1 MKFISLLFPILLFV
15 GCASFDYGI
24 KQPQYEG
31 QVLSTSSIEGNSFYN
46 SLVSG
51 VKAEHPWNSKEL
63 ESYGKPDYIFS
74 EDYLHCYL
82 AYKDPIKVI
91 LMDMPMAGNIKF
103 IELDYIPD
111 NFKPYLVNSDPI
123 LSAQQKI
130 DQLEMGMKLEDFLI
144 LFPDASLL
152 QHKMDLYEDTKEPYE
167 RKDYM
172 SDSYSFLF
180 ADGLLVSYKMIGL

>member
-1 MKFISLLFPILLFV
+1 
-15 GCASFDYGI
+15 
-24 KQPQYEG
+24 
-31 QVLSTSSIEGNSFYN
+31 
-46 SLVSG
+46 VSA

-74 EDYLHCYL
+74 ESLFHFYL
-82 AYKDPIKVI
+82 AYKNPIKI
-91 LMDMPMAGNIKF
+91 IQMDVPIAGNIKF
-103 IELDYIPD
+103 KQLDFIPN
-111 NFKPYLVNSDPI
+111 NFKPYLEDSALI

>member
-1 MKFISLLFPILLFV
+1 MKFISLLVPILLFV
-15 GCASFDYGI
+15 GCAGMDI
-24 KQPQYEG
+24 VNKQAQYDG
-31 QVLSTSSIEGNSFYN
+31 QVLSTSSIEGNSFYD
-46 SLVSG
+46 SLVSA

-74 EDYLHCYL
+74 ESLFHFYL
-82 AYKDPIKVI
+82 AYKNPIKI
-91 LMDMPMAGNIKF
+91 IQMDVPIAGNIKF
-103 IELDYIPD
+103 KQLDFIPN
-111 NFKPYLVNSDPI
+111 NFKPYLEDSALI